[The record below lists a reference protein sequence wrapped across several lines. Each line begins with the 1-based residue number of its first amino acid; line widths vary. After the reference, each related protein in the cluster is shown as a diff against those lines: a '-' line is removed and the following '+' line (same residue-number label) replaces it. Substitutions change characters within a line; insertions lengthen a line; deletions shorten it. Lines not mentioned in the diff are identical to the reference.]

1 MRSPYNYPRPLSSFT
16 TSPTRQQHMRPYTSK
31 AQQFQF
37 RLDNSEVQK
46 VDLIQLSNSLQQSQL
61 VQESEINV
69 LQQENEQLNAALIL
83 LKDQFHLKKLSYDEN
98 FQKLQDENFQLKREN
113 YSLNQQNEIF
123 HNKINDLN
131 IQKNN
136 FVRQNVQ
143 VLNAMD
149 KNFSDEIRDIGTTSK
164 NQLIVI
170 GKRLDKIN
178 SYIKQLE
185 IKFNKQQIDKQV
197 IVDEIN
203 GLVQDKKNLQKELIF
218 AQTKVQSQDQEIQTA
233 IFSEEQ
239 ELRQRII
246 SCKTEF
252 PIFPT
257 VSDVK
262 KLFAAFTEHEKRLFY
277 TFIDEKYINNV
288 LKSVDLLVCL
298 DFHQVV
304 KFEDLV
310 IYLQN
315 MWDKDFEVKIKYF
328 LKKYK
333 VMLQIPERI
342 GYLGMPLFNTDRIE
356 EDDSEDVWMIIMVW
370 FIILDGKKHFDKD
383 DIIFKIE
390 DTELCWF
397 EP

>member
-1 MRSPYNYPRPLSSFT
+1 
-16 TSPTRQQHMRPYTSK
+16 MRPYTSK